1 MKEYFNFYNLPL
13 TIIIGLVVM
22 SWVSFL
28 SVIFT
33 G

>member
-1 MKEYFNFYNLPL
+1 MKEYFTFHNLPL

-22 SWVSFL
+22 SWLSFL